1 MKITRK
7 MLVISII
14 FIFALTH
21 YSKSLFTC
29 LIRDFVFATFSW
41 FFVNILDFQN
51 GRKTTKIREIDFL
64 LIYWIF
70 KINKKQQKNK
80 RKKKYAKSNFWW
92 IYWILKIDENRQNS
106 AKLIFYEL
114 SDFKNRRKYTNL
126 STLQKRRGK
135 KSAKTNFFRRFVI
148 PFSDFWT
155 KIGHFA

>member
-29 LIRDFVFATFSW
+29 LIRDFVFAIFSW

-51 GRKTTKIREIDFL
+51 GRKTTKIRKIDFL

-70 KINKKQQKNK
+70 KLTKNK

-106 AKLIFYEL
+106 AKLISYKL
-114 SDFKNRRKYTNL
+114 SDFKNRRKYTKL
-126 STLQKRRGK
+126 SMLQKK
-135 KSAKTNFFRRFVI
+135 KEKRNFFRRFVI

-155 KIGHFA
+155 KFEHFA

>member
-41 FFVNILDFQN
+41 CFCEYIRFSKWTKNDKNPQNRFFINLLDFQ
-51 GRKTTKIREIDFL
+51 
-64 LIYWIF
+64 
-70 KINKKQQKNK
+70 INKNEKYK

-114 SDFKNRRKYTNL
+114 SDFKNRLKYTKL
-126 STLQKRRGK
+126 STLQKKEEKNPRKRI
-135 KSAKTNFFRRFVI
+135 FFAVLD
-148 PFSDFWT
+148 FSVFWT

>member
-29 LIRDFVFATFSW
+29 LIRDFVFAIFSW

-51 GRKTTKIREIDFL
+51 GRKTTKIRKIDFL

-70 KINKKQQKNK
+70 KLTKTKKINEKKSTRN
-80 RKKKYAKSNFWW
+80 RIFGEFIGFWKSTRNDKIPRNWFFMN
-92 IYWILKIDENRQNS
+92 YQILKIDENILNWVHC
-106 AKLIFYEL
+106 K
-114 SDFKNRRKYTNL
+114 KK
-126 STLQKRRGK
+126 RGK